1 MGDSTASADAPT
13 DRFYAPDQEIESWQ
27 IACGIYTLVAFY
39 LHPTGVYA
47 CD

>member
-13 DRFYAPDQEIESWQ
+13 DRFYAPDQEIESWH